1 MKKNFN
7 PIIEVENDGLFIHDG
22 HIWSEEKYKLV
33 GGYCEM
39 FTRGMR
45 KNWEQLV
52 YIDLYSGPGYC
63 RIKENS
69 KILKSSPLI
78 ALSLPIPFDKY
89 IFCDSD
95 ALSISALEKRISL
108 SYPGKDTLCIHADAN
123 VAIEDIKSLIPHH
136 GPNNKVL
143 TFCFIDPYDLNIN
156 FDTIKVLTKNK
167 LVDVLI
173 LQAYFMDANR
183 NYDNYIKDD
192 NEKIS
197 KYLGFDDWRN
207 KYQSSPYY
215 PNDFVVYLMKHFD
228 DNMKQLHFLEPVRTS
243 IKIPQKNVKLYYLSF
258 YSRHPLG
265 NDFFKKVQIYANDQ
279 LNLGI

>member
-7 PIIEVENDGLFIHDG
+7 PIIEVENDGLYIHEG

-33 GGYCEM
+33 GGYCDM

-45 KNWEQLV
+45 KNWNQLV

-63 RIKENS
+63 RIKENN
-69 KILKSSPLI
+69 KILKSSPFI

-95 ALSISALEKRISL
+95 SQSISALEERISR
-108 SYPGKDTLCIHADAN
+108 SHPGKNTLCLHADAN
-123 VAIEDIKSLIPHH
+123 VAIEDIKVLIPQH
-136 GPNNKVL
+136 GTNNKVL
-143 TFCFIDPYDLNIN
+143 TFCFVDPYDLNIN
-156 FDTIKVLTKNK
+156 FDTIKILTKNK
-167 LVDVLI
+167 LVDILI

-197 KYLGFDDWRN
+197 KYLGFNNWRDE
-207 KYQSSPYY
+207 YQSSTYY

-228 DNMKQLHFLEPVRTS
+228 DNMKQLKFLDPVRTS

-265 NDFFKKVQIYANDQ
+265 NDFFNKVQNYANDQ